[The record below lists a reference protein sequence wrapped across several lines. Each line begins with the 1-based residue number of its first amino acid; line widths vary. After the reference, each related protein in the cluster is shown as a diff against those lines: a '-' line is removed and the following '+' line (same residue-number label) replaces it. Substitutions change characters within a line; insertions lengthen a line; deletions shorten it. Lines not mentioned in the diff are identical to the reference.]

1 MVKFFSGSCCSRWT
15 IAEMRSLSSSAG
27 LKAESA
33 WRLRPTLASTY
44 ARAMNAKHWVGL
56 LSIGNA
62 LIDRYQCVIDE
73 RIGEFPGLGCLLGP
87 PGFF

>member
-1 MVKFFSGSCCSRWT
+1 VLFPLDDCGDAV
-15 IAEMRSLSSSAG
+15 AEFLGRPEGRIGLAPAADAG
-27 LKAESA
+27 EYLC
-33 WRLRPTLASTY
+33 ASDERE
-44 ARAMNAKHWVGL
+44 ALGRKVSWL

-73 RIGEFPGLGCLLGP
+73 RVGEFPGLGCLLGP